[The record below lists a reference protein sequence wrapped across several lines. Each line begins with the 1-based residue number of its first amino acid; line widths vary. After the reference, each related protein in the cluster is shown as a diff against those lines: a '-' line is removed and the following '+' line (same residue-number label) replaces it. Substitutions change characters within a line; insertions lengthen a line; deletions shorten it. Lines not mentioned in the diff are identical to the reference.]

1 MVYLAVG
8 ALIIGI
14 LCSKLILSTTIVS
27 IVNLSIISE
36 YLLYMLMFSV
46 GVSLGVSEGIISK
59 IKSYNLKI
67 IFIPVGVI
75 IGSILG
81 GIICSFILDMNFRHG
96 LAIASAMGWYS
107 LSGVMLE
114 TLANTQI
121 GVIAFLSN
129 LLREFIAFISIP
141 ILVKFFNPYAAI
153 AAAGATSEDT
163 TLPILMKYSSEE
175 YVIISVISGVLCS
188 VAVPIL
194 INFYF
199 SI

>member
-1 MVYLAVG
+1 MVYLAIG
-8 ALIIGI
+8 ALTIGV
-14 LCSKLILSTTIVS
+14 LCSKVILSTTIGAM
-27 IVNLSIISE
+27 INLSTISE
-36 YLLYMLMFSV
+36 YLLYILMFSV
-46 GVSLGVSEGIISK
+46 GISLGVSEGIVDK
-59 IKSYNLKI
+59 IKTYNIKV

-81 GIICSFILDMNFRHG
+81 GIICSFILDMNFRHS

-141 ILVKFFNPYAAI
+141 ILIKFFNPYTAI

-163 TLPILMKYSSEE
+163 TLPVLIKYGGAE
-175 YVIISVISGVLCS
+175 YIIISVISGVLCS

-199 SI
+199 AI